1 VRTYTDKSQNLP
13 MTPAQRIVSA
23 ATSAHASAGQDD
35 RSATVGHRGKAGSNI
50 DGGDDHA
57 GRGTGRT
64 GHSASGDR
72 EAAAA
77 AAKATI
83 AAGSSE
89 AGHAAGT
96 GNREAATREEG
107 GTRCDRRVDDRARR
121 RVRVGGARLERSRA
135 GGRAACSRAGA
146 GAGRGGGADLGRDRH
161 ARSDRRRLAEGCH
174 RRRPA
179 RAGPCVDHHLGQCLR
194 DAHRRHHRAPDG
206 ARAGYAHRA
215 VEDVDAATQGDRQD
229 PRRIRR
235 QLLLHSKPPG
245 DRELLPDEKLAEEIR
260 EAWRAGDWLGLA
272 ALREQQ
278 RKLDLKPSG
287 GGTYKA
293 DKNGFDVNVAKDGMT
308 HLKDKPTFDATDAMM
323 RAVGIDPYAS
333 EKLRVLDRTRE
344 HRAIMQH
351 RATRERLA
359 HSGQLMQS
367 HISRLWAST
376 ADLAARKQGLFEL
389 WDDCAETGSDELV
402 AGGAEARKLVIAW
415 IQLKLRDADAYTAD
429 ELAQLNAKRKSQER
443 FEP

>member
-1 VRTYTDKSQNLP
+1 MFEQRNDIFRGRTDVRPVPVAIVVSMIVHVGAFAWVVPGWKDPGPVVVPPAPEPAPALAAAAEPISVAIVTLDPTDGASPK
-13 MTPAQRIVSA
+13 A
-23 ATSAHASAGQDD
+23 ATDAAPRVQGHASITTSGSA
-35 RSATVGHRGKAGSNI
+35 SATHTDATTAHPTEPGPGTRTGPSRMSMRRP
-50 DGGDDHA
+50 
-57 GRGTGRT
+57 RGTGKIP
-64 GHSASGDR
+64 D
-72 EAAAA
+72 EF
-77 AAKATI
+77 
-83 AAGSSE
+83 
-89 AGHAAGT
+89 
-96 GNREAATREEG
+96 
-107 GTRCDRRVDDRARR
+107 VDNF
-121 RVRVGGARLERSRA
+121 
-135 GGRAACSRAGA
+135 
-146 GAGRGGGADLGRDRH
+146 
-161 ARSDRRRLAEGCH
+161 
-174 RRRPA
+174 
-179 RAGPCVDHHLGQCLR
+179 
-194 DAHRRHHRAPDG
+194 
-206 ARAGYAHRA
+206 
-215 VEDVDAATQGDRQD
+215 
-229 PRRIRR
+229 
-235 QLLLHSKPPG
+235 LLHSKPPG

-293 DKNGFDVNVAKDGMT
+293 DKNGFDVNVAKGGMT